1 MPRTLP
7 RPVLDAGFCS
17 WTALAVAAGLSRM
30 HVVNVRSGRK
40 PLTAGVR
47 AKLAAALGIPEGTVD
62 LVLMGEAR

>member
-1 MPRTLP
+1 
-7 RPVLDAGFCS
+7 
-17 WTALAVAAGLSRM
+17 M